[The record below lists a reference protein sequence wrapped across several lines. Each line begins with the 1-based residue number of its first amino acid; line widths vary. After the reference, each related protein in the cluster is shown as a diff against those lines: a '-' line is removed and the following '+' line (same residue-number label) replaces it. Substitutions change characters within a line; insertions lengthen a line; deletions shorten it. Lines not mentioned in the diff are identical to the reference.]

1 MNIISLLFLQRG
13 LKNGGCSKKFT
24 LLWPLLGP
32 VGFFKMH
39 LESSYEVA
47 CRVVLE
53 DYVAVLGLDRHHK
66 VVFL

>member
-13 LKNGGCSKKFT
+13 LKNGGCSQLLT
-24 LLWPLLGP
+24 LLWSLLGP

-39 LESSYEVA
+39 IDSSYEVA

-53 DYVAVLGLDRHHK
+53 DNIAVLGLDRHHK